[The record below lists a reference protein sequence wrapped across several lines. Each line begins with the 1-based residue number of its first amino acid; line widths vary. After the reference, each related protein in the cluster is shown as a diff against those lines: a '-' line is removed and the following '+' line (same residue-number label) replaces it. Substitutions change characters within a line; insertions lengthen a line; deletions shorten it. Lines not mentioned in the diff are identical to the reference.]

1 MKKNNHIDRVKQLRE
16 LVEYHRQKY
25 HRDDSPEISDEAYD
39 SLFRELEVLEKTKL
53 KESNTLSLTKKVGG
67 KILDKFTK
75 VKHKTSQW
83 SYDNVFSKEE
93 LTLWDTRVQNLL
105 KKEGFETKRSYV
117 CELKIDGL
125 KIILTYKKGELV
137 QGATRGDGE
146 IGEDITE
153 NVRMIE
159 SIPKKLLFPIDCIVV
174 GEAWMAKDDF
184 DTLNKERV
192 KNGEPLFANTRNAA
206 AGSLRQ
212 LDTSITAQRKIKTFI
227 YAIDEIISN
236 NTKIVKPKTQKETLD
251 LLEKLSFSV
260 NKESKYFTTL
270 EKVHDFYKVQSNKKD
285 SYQYGVDGLVIK
297 INDFSQCDVLGYTA
311 KAPRFGIA
319 FKFPAEEVTTIIEDI
334 VVQVG
339 RTGALTPVAHLVP
352 VRVAGSLVS
361 RATLHNEEEIER
373 LGLMIGD
380 TVIIKK
386 AGDVIPEVVR
396 VLVELR
402 PKNSKKFLPPA
413 HCPVCGSVTEKK
425 SIGKG
430 SVGVALYCV
439 NKKCFAQEV
448 ERLIHFASK
457 KGMNIVGMG
466 DSIVEQFAES
476 GLVGSFPD
484 FYELTEGDIL
494 GLPLFAELKS
504 KNIIE
509 SIEKSKKVTLHRFLY
524 ALGILHVGEETAYI
538 LAEHFKSFD
547 KIKNALYENLI
558 LIDGIGEVVAE
569 SVQNYFKDSENKEM
583 LERLL
588 THVKIEKIQ
597 PKKGSSILKGKT
609 FVLTGTL
616 PNLSRDE
623 VKKMIKELGGT
634 VTSSVSKNTDYIL
647 LGDNPGSKYD
657 EGQKLGIQMISE
669 EEFLT
674 FFKA

>member
-1 MKKNNHIDRVKQLRE
+1 MTEKEEKKRIKNLRS
-16 LVEYHRQKY
+16 LIEYHRQKY

-39 SLFRELEVLEKTKL
+39 SLVRELSILENDKQDKDTPL
-53 KESNTLSLTKKVGG
+53 NKVGG
-67 KILDKFTK
+67 KVLEKFTK
-75 VKHKTSQW
+75 VKHKTLQW

-93 LTLWDTRVQNLL
+93 LKLWDDRVENIL
-105 KKEGFETKRSYV
+105 KKEEFETKRSYV

-125 KIILTYKKGELV
+125 KIIITYKKGELF

-159 SIPKKLLFPIDCIVV
+159 SIPKKLPFSIDCIVV
-174 GEAWMAKDDF
+174 GEAWMSKDDF
-184 DTLNKERV
+184 YILNKERE
-192 KNGEPLFANTRNAA
+192 KTGEQLFANTRNAA

-212 LDTSITAQRKIKTFI
+212 LDTSVTGKRKIKTFI
-227 YAIDEIISN
+227 YAIDELISN
-236 NTKIVKPKTQKETLD
+236 DTKIVKPKTQKETLE

-260 NKESKYFTTL
+260 NKESKYFDNF
-270 EKVHDFYKVQSNKKD
+270 EDIYSFYDLQVKNKDKH
-285 SYQYGVDGLVIK
+285 QYGVDGLVIK
-297 INDFSQCDVLGYTA
+297 INDFPQCDVLGYTA

-319 FKFPAEEVTTIIEDI
+319 FKFPAEEVTTIVEDI

-339 RTGALTPVAHLVP
+339 RTGALTPVAHLTP

-396 VLVELR
+396 VLFELR
-402 PKNSKKFLPPA
+402 PKNANKFISPK
-413 HCPVCGSVTEKK
+413 HCPICGSVTENK

-430 SVGVALYCV
+430 SIGVALYCV

-448 ERLIHFASK
+448 EKLIHFASK

-509 SIEKSKKVTLHRFLY
+509 SIDKSKKVTLHRFLY
-524 ALGILHVGEETAYI
+524 ALGILHVGEETAYL

-547 KIKNALYENLI
+547 KVKNASYEDLV

-569 SVQNYFKDSENKEM
+569 SVQNYFKDFENKEI
-583 LERLL
+583 LERLM
-588 THVKIEKIQ
+588 THIKIEKIEN
-597 PKKGSSILKGKT
+597 KKGSSVLKGKI

-616 PNLSRDE
+616 PNISRDDA
-623 VKKMIKELGGT
+623 KKMIKESGGS

-647 LGDNPGSKYD
+647 LGDNPGSKYE
-657 EGQKLGIQMISE
+657 EGQKLSIQMIDE
-669 EEFLT
+669 EEFLKL
-674 FFKA
+674 FKL

>member
-1 MKKNNHIDRVKQLRE
+1 MKKIDSVERIKQLRE

-25 HRDDSPEISDEAYD
+25 HRDDAPEISDETYD
-39 SLFRELEVLEKTKL
+39 SLMRELEVLEKVKL
-53 KESNTLSLTKKVGG
+53 KNTKEFTPIEKVGG

-75 VKHKTSQW
+75 VRHETSQW

-93 LTLWDTRVQNLL
+93 LIIWDTRVENIL
-105 KKEGFETKRSYV
+105 KKEGFEIKRSYI

-125 KIILTYKKGELV
+125 KIILTYKNGELI

-146 IGEDITE
+146 VGEDITE

-159 SIPKKLLFPIDCIVV
+159 SIPKKLPFPIDCIVV

-184 DTLNKERV
+184 DLLNKERTS
-192 KNGEPLFANTRNAA
+192 NGEPVFANTRNAA

-212 LDTSITAQRKIKTFI
+212 LDTSVTGKRKIKTFI
-227 YAIDEIISN
+227 YAIDELVSN
-236 NTKIVKPKTQKETLD
+236 NKKIVKPKTQKETLD

-260 NKESKYFTTL
+260 NKESRHFNSL
-270 EKVHDFYKVQSNKKD
+270 EEINDFYDLQSNKKN

-319 FKFPAEEVTTIIEDI
+319 FKFPAEEVTTIVEDI

-396 VLVELR
+396 VILELR
-402 PKNSKKFLPPA
+402 PKNSKKFLPPI
-413 HCPVCGSVTEKK
+413 HCPICGSLTEKK

-430 SVGVALYCV
+430 SIGVALYCV

-466 DSIVEQFAES
+466 DSIVEQFAEN

-524 ALGILHVGEETAYI
+524 ALGILHVGEETAYL
-538 LAEHFKSFD
+538 LAEHFKVFD
-547 KIKNALYENLI
+547 KVKNASYEELV
-558 LIDGIGEVVAE
+558 LIDGIGEVVAD
-569 SVQNYFKDSENKEM
+569 SVQNYFKDSENREM

-588 THVKIEKIQ
+588 VHIKIEKIQ
-597 PKKGSSILKGKT
+597 PKKGGSVLKGKT

-616 PNLSRDE
+616 PNISRDE
-623 VKKMIKELGGT
+623 VKKIIKELGGS
-634 VTSSVSKNTDYIL
+634 VSSSVSKNTDYIL
-647 LGDNPGSKYD
+647 LGENPGTKYD
-657 EGQKLGIQMISE
+657 EGQKLGIKMIDE
-669 EEFLT
+669 EEFLKL
-674 FFKA
+674 FKL

>member
-1 MKKNNHIDRVKQLRE
+1 MKKNDSVERVKQLRE

-25 HRDDSPEISDEAYD
+25 HRDDTPEISDEVYD
-39 SLFRELEVLEKTKL
+39 SLVRELEVLEKRNFK
-53 KESNTLSLTKKVGG
+53 NTEEFTPIEKVGG

-93 LTLWDTRVQNLL
+93 LTLWDARIENIL
-105 KKEGFETKRSYV
+105 KKEEFETNRSYI

-125 KIILTYKKGELV
+125 KIILTYKNGELV

-146 IGEDITE
+146 VGEDITE

-159 SIPKKLLFPIDCIVV
+159 SVPKNLPFPIDCIVV

-184 DTLNKERV
+184 ELLNKERAD
-192 KNGEPLFANTRNAA
+192 NGEPIFANTRNAA

-212 LDTSITAQRKIKTFI
+212 LDTSVTGKRKIKTFI
-227 YAIDEIISN
+227 YAIDELVSN
-236 NTKIVKPKTQKETLD
+236 NTKIVKPKTQKETLG

-260 NKESKYFTTL
+260 NKESQHFNSL
-270 EKVHDFYKVQSNKKD
+270 EEINNFYDLQSNKKN
-285 SYQYGVDGLVIK
+285 SYQYGVDGLVVK
-297 INDFSQCDVLGYTA
+297 INDFSQCGVLGYTA

-319 FKFPAEEVTTIIEDI
+319 FKFPAEEVATVVEDI

-339 RTGALTPVAHLVP
+339 RTGALTPVAHLKP

-396 VLVELR
+396 VLLELR
-402 PKNSKKFLPPA
+402 PKNAKKFLPPT
-413 HCPVCGSVTEKK
+413 HCPICGSLTEKK

-430 SVGVALYCV
+430 SIGVALYCV

-466 DSIVEQFAES
+466 DSIVEQFAET

-524 ALGILHVGEETAYI
+524 ALGILHVGEETAYL
-538 LAEHFKSFD
+538 LAEYFKGFD
-547 KIKNALYENLI
+547 KVKNASYEELV

-569 SVQNYFKDSENKEM
+569 SVQNYFKDSENREM

-588 THVKIEKIQ
+588 SHIKIEKIQ
-597 PKKGSSILKGKT
+597 PKKGDGVLKGKT

-616 PNLSRDE
+616 PNISRDE
-623 VKKMIKELGGT
+623 AKKMIKESGGS
-634 VTSSVSKNTDYIL
+634 VTSSVSKNTDYVL

-657 EGQKLGIQMISE
+657 EGKKLNVKMIDE
-669 EEFLT
+669 EEFLKL
-674 FFKA
+674 FNL

>member
-1 MKKNNHIDRVKQLRE
+1 MTEKEEKKRIKKLRR
-16 LVEYHRQKY
+16 LMEYHRQKY
-25 HRDDSPEISDEAYD
+25 HRDDSPEISEEVYD
-39 SLFRELEVLEKTKL
+39 SLVRELSVLEDDKKDKDTPL
-53 KESNTLSLTKKVGG
+53 NKVGG
-67 KILDKFTK
+67 KVLEKFTK
-75 VKHKTSQW
+75 VKHKTLQW
-83 SYDNVFSKEE
+83 SYDNVFSRQE
-93 LTLWDTRVQNLL
+93 LKLWDDRVENIL
-105 KKEGFETKRSYV
+105 KKEEFETKRSYV

-125 KIILTYKKGELV
+125 KIILTYKNGELF

-159 SIPKKLLFPIDCIVV
+159 SVPKKLPFPIDCVVV
-174 GEAWMAKDDF
+174 GEAWMSKDDF
-184 DTLNKERV
+184 YILNKERE
-192 KNGEPLFANTRNAA
+192 KTGEQLFANTRNAA

-212 LDTSITAQRKIKTFI
+212 LDTSVTGKRKIKTFI
-227 YAIDEIISN
+227 YAIDELISN
-236 NTKIVKPKTQKETLD
+236 DTKIAKPKTQKETLE

-260 NKESKYFTTL
+260 NKESKHFDNFEGIYS
-270 EKVHDFYKVQSNKKD
+270 FYNLQVKNKDKH
-285 SYQYGVDGLVIK
+285 QYGVDGLVVK
-297 INDFSQCDVLGYTA
+297 INDFSQCNILGYTA

-319 FKFPAEEVTTIIEDI
+319 FKFPAEEVTTIVEDI

-339 RTGALTPVAHLVP
+339 RTGALTPVAHLTP

-396 VLVELR
+396 VLLELR
-402 PKNSKKFLPPA
+402 SNNAKKFISPT
-413 HCPVCGSVTEKK
+413 HCPICGSLTEKK

-430 SVGVALYCV
+430 GVGVALYCV

-448 ERLIHFASK
+448 EKLIHFASK

-466 DSIVEQFAES
+466 DSIIEQFAES
-476 GLVGSFPD
+476 GLVGAFPD

-509 SIEKSKKVTLHRFLY
+509 SIDKSKKVTLHRFLY
-524 ALGILHVGEETAYI
+524 ALGILHVGEETAYL
-538 LAEHFKSFD
+538 LAEHFKSFE
-547 KIKNALYENLI
+547 KVKNASYEELV

-583 LERLL
+583 LVKLL
-588 THVKIEKIQ
+588 IHIKIEKIEN
-597 PKKGSSILKGKT
+597 KKGISILKGKT

-616 PNLSRDE
+616 PNLSRDNA
-623 VKKMIKELGGT
+623 KKMIKESGGS

-647 LGDNPGSKYD
+647 LGDNPGSKYE
-657 EGQKLGIQMISE
+657 EGQKLSIQMIDE
-669 EEFLT
+669 EEFLKL
-674 FFKA
+674 FNL

>member
-1 MKKNNHIDRVKQLRE
+1 MTEKEEKKRIKNLRN
-16 LVEYHRQKY
+16 LIEYHRQKY
-25 HRDDSPEISDEAYD
+25 HRDDSPEISDEVYD
-39 SLFRELEVLEKTKL
+39 SLVKELQILENNKQVENTPINKIGGKVLE
-53 KESNTLSLTKKVGG
+53 
-67 KILDKFTK
+67 KFTK
-75 VKHKTSQW
+75 VKHQTLQW
-83 SYDNVFSKEE
+83 SYDNVFSNEE
-93 LTLWDTRVQNLL
+93 LKLWDDRVENIL
-105 KKEGFETKRSYV
+105 KKEEFETKRSYV

-125 KIILTYKKGELV
+125 KIILTYKNGELV

-146 IGEDITE
+146 VGEDITE
-153 NVRMIE
+153 NVRMIG
-159 SIPKKLLFPIDCIVV
+159 SVPKILPFPIDCIVV

-184 DTLNKERV
+184 IVLNKERE
-192 KNGEPLFANTRNAA
+192 KNNETLFANTRNAA

-212 LDTSITAQRKIKTFI
+212 LDTSVTGSRKIKTFI
-227 YAIDEIISN
+227 YAIDELIPN
-236 NTKIVKPKTQKETLD
+236 HTKISKPKTQKETLE
-251 LLEKLSFSV
+251 LLKKLSFSV
-260 NKESKYFTTL
+260 NEESKYFDNF
-270 EKVHDFYKVQSNKKD
+270 EDIYSFYDLQVKNKDKH
-285 SYQYGVDGLVIK
+285 QYGVDGLVVK
-297 INDFSQCDVLGYTA
+297 INDFSQCNILGYTA

-319 FKFPAEEVTTIIEDI
+319 FKFPAEEVTTIVEDI

-339 RTGALTPVAHLVP
+339 RTGALTPVAHLTP
-352 VRVAGSLVS
+352 IRVAGSLVS

-373 LGLMIGD
+373 LGLMVGD

-396 VLVELR
+396 VLLELR
-402 PKNSKKFLPPA
+402 PKNAKKFLPPT
-413 HCPVCGSVTEKK
+413 HCPICGSITEKK

-448 ERLIHFASK
+448 EKLIHFASK

-476 GLVGSFPD
+476 GLVGAFPD

-509 SIEKSKKVTLHRFLY
+509 SIDKSKKVTLYRFLY
-524 ALGILHVGEETAYI
+524 ALGILHVGEETAYL

-547 KIKNALYENLI
+547 KVKNATYEDLI
-558 LIDGIGEVVAE
+558 FIDGIGDVVAE
-569 SVQNYFKDSENKEM
+569 SVQNYFKDIENQEM

-588 THVKIEKIQ
+588 IHIKIEKIEN
-597 PKKGSSILKGKT
+597 KKGSNLLKGKT

-616 PNLSRDE
+616 PNLSRDDA
-623 VKKMIKELGGT
+623 KKMIKESGGS

-657 EGQKLGIQMISE
+657 EAQKLGVQMINE
-669 EEFLT
+669 EEFLGLI
-674 FFKA
+674 KL